1 MQKQMQNDSFNP
13 IEKPFLWKPVE
24 TALEDWFVAS
34 THASTSIRKPIYDR
48 AGNQGYHTPV

>member
-1 MQKQMQNDSFNP
+1 MQNDSFNP